1 MRCIKYA
8 GVLGILLLFFKR
20 WRKLEKEEIEEFSNW
35 GALNFFFINW
45 KSLFSFEKELLCSFP
60 ANLKRCDVKIAYTTT
75 VPLSLSLSLC
85 SKHLQTLCWKFI
97 LLSCTEETRTWK
109 LVPVSMEANILT
121 HFHLSEFKFSH
132 LG

>member
-1 MRCIKYA
+1 MLEYLAFYYYFLNGEENLRQGGNRRILKLRGTQFLFYQLEVTFLFWKRTS
-8 GVLGILLLFFKR
+8 VLIPCQS
-20 WRKLEKEEIEEFSNW
+20 EEMWCENSVHHHC
-35 GALNFFFINW
+35 A
-45 KSLFSFEKELLCSFP
+45 S
-60 ANLKRCDVKIAYTTT
+60 
-75 VPLSLSLSLC
+75 LSLSLSLC

>member
-1 MRCIKYA
+1 MLEYLAFYYYFLNGEENLRQ
-8 GVLGILLLFFKR
+8 GGNRRILKLRGTQFLFYQ
-20 WRKLEKEEIEEFSNW
+20 L
-35 GALNFFFINW
+35 